1 MDKLLLHNT
10 LTQRNEEFVPLA
22 QGAVKMFVCGPTV
35 QDRLHTGHA
44 KTYVAYDVLARLL
57 RFLGYEVTFIMN
69 ITDVDDKIYEAAKK
83 AQSDPLEYAERYARL
98 FLADMA
104 ALNVASVT
112 RFERASL
119 YMSEM
124 IRQIGALMA
133 GGHAYYTRS
142 GVYFDVS
149 TFPAFGKLSHQ
160 TPEELML
167 RPVDLSPEKKSPVDF
182 ALWRRTDD
190 FPSWDSP
197 WGRGRPGWHIEDTA
211 ITISNFGAQY
221 DLHGGAYELVY
232 PHHEA
237 EIAQAE
243 CVTGV
248 SPFVRYWVHTGLL
261 KVGGEKMSKSQGNA
275 VYLRDVVNSHGANPL
290 RLYVLSEHYRSDAH
304 FSADRLT
311 EMEARFREFRS
322 QSRALRMRDTERT
335 DMSEGFLRFKERM
348 LDDLDTPSAL
358 EFYFSLA
365 DAGSSERERARAA
378 REIQTASR
386 ILGVDLA

>member
-1 MDKLLLHNT
+1 MDKLLLYNT
-10 LTQRNEEFVPLA
+10 LTQRKEELTPISR
-22 QGAVKMFVCGPTV
+22 GRVKMFVCGPTV

-57 RFLGYEVTFIMN
+57 RFMGYQVTFIMN

-83 AQSDPLEYAERYARL
+83 ARSDPVEYADRYAKL
-98 FLADMA
+98 FVEDMKE
-104 ALNVASVT
+104 LNVSSVDSL
-112 RFERASL
+112 ERASK

-124 IRQIGALMA
+124 IRQIGILIA
-133 GGHAYYTRS
+133 GGHAYTTGR

-149 TFPAFGKLSHQ
+149 TFPAFGRLSHQ

-167 RPVDLSPEKKSPVDF
+167 RPVDLSADKKSPVDF
-182 ALWRRTDD
+182 ALWRRTDE

-211 ITISNFGAQY
+211 ITISNFGPQY

-248 SPFVRYWVHTGLL
+248 SPLVRYWVHTGLL

-275 VYLRDVVNSHGANPL
+275 VYLRDVLDHYGANPL
-290 RLYVLSEHYRSDAH
+290 RLYILSEHYRADTH
-304 FSADRLT
+304 FSPDRLT
-311 EMEARFREFRS
+311 EMTRRLNEFRADTRPL
-322 QSRALRMRDTERT
+322 QIRDARAMDV
-335 DMSEGFLRFKERM
+335 SEAFLKFKQRL
-348 LDDLDTPSAL
+348 LDDLNTPSAL
-358 EFYFSLA
+358 DFYFSLA
-365 DAGSSERERARAA
+365 DTGSSEREKARAA
-378 REIQTASR
+378 REIQVASN
-386 ILGVDLA
+386 ILGVDLT